1 MTKEESLKLFRYFQQ
16 EFKKINGKLDTTASK
31 ADIDTVL
38 VILDGMKGQLE
49 DSSIELAATK
59 AQTTRHE
66 TWLLKAAKKI
76 SLPYRSFL

>member
-16 EFKKINGKLDTTASK
+16 EFKKINTRFDAVD
-31 ADIDTVL
+31 ARFDTVL
-38 VILDGMKGQLE
+38 VILDGMKGQLN

-59 AQTTRHE
+59 AQTIRHE

-76 SLPYRSFL
+76 NLPYRSFL